1 MPSPPAVRYRLVR
14 LKAISRPLRRPV
26 VWGTLAALGIG
37 AVVVPQYLSHPEWR
51 SQYDAAVDSPAV
63 NPDTDLSALS
73 SEDLAD
79 LAEIDNLALLL
90 NDLQPTASTA
100 LEVPTADTDR
110 LALPQAAPAEDPAS
124 PFAQYLERSR
134 FRFSPTPSDAV
145 DEGKPAI
152 RAAIRPGI
160 ALENRSSTI
169 APGQR
174 QPLSGSTSTE
184 GLPPSPLQQALSERL
199 SRSAQSTSAE
209 PSAETRSA
217 ANSPTEA
224 PTSGLTPPPW
234 MVEGSLPGVD
244 QRFIRTT
251 PQMSPPPGTTGYTQ
265 PPGLSPSSAVSAP
278 EQGAIAPARLNL
290 DFGSPVT
297 APAGGEQVR
306 SQPGPLNNS
315 VSTPLPQPA
324 PPPFSAPRPPGVYSG
339 NGYINTFSDPTG
351 PPAN

>member
-1 MPSPPAVRYRLVR
+1 MPLPPAVRYRLVR
-14 LKAISRPLRRPV
+14 IQAISRPLRRPV
-26 VWGTLAALGIG
+26 VWGSLVGLGLV
-37 AVVVPQYLSHPEWR
+37 AVVVPQYLRHPEWR
-51 SQYDAAVDSPAV
+51 SQYNPAVDSPAV
-63 NPDTDLSALS
+63 NPDTDLGTLS

-90 NDLQPTASTA
+90 NELQPTTSTA
-100 LEVPTADTDR
+100 LDLPTASDR
-110 LALPQAAPAEDPAS
+110 LALPQATPAEISAS

-134 FRFSPTPSDAV
+134 FRFSPAPSGVA
-145 DEGKPAI
+145 DEGESAI
-152 RAAIRPGI
+152 AV
-160 ALENRSSTI
+160 ENRSSTI

-174 QPLSGSTSTE
+174 QPSAAASTE
-184 GLPPSPLQQALSERL
+184 ALPPSSLQQALSERL
-199 SRSAQSTSAE
+199 NSRPTQSVDAE
-209 PSAETRSA
+209 SSTEPGAA
-217 ANSPTEA
+217 ANGPTEA
-224 PTSGLTPPPW
+224 LTSGLTPPPW

-265 PPGLSPSSAVSAP
+265 PPGLSPSLAVPAP
-278 EQGAIAPARLNL
+278 ERGAIAPATLNL
-290 DFGSPVT
+290 DFGSPAT
-297 APAGGEQVR
+297 APVGSGQVR
-306 SQPGPLNNS
+306 SQPGQLNNS

>member
-1 MPSPPAVRYRLVR
+1 MPLPPAVRYRLVR

-26 VWGTLAALGIG
+26 VWGTLAVLGLG

-51 SQYDAAVDSPAV
+51 SQYDSAVDSPAV
-63 NPDTDLSALS
+63 NSGSDLNALTN
-73 SEDLAD
+73 EDLAD

-90 NDLQPTASTA
+90 DGLQPTTSTA
-100 LEVPTADTDR
+100 LEMPAADANR
-110 LALPQAAPAEDPAS
+110 LALPQATPADAAS

-134 FRFSPTPSDAV
+134 FRFSPAPSGA
-145 DEGKPAI
+145 EGAGE
-152 RAAIRPGI
+152 PGI
-160 ALENRSSTI
+160 AIENRPSTL

-174 QPLSGSTSTE
+174 QSFGATDTE
-184 GLPPSPLQQALSERL
+184 TLPPSPLQQALSERL
-199 SRSAQSTSAE
+199 TSRSPQFTSAE
-209 PSAETRSA
+209 PAAEPGAPSA
-217 ANSPTEA
+217 PEA

-251 PQMSPPPGTTGYTQ
+251 PQMSPPPGTTGYRP
-265 PPGLSPSSAVSAP
+265 PPGLAPSPAVPAP
-278 EQGAIAPARLNL
+278 ERGAIAPAPLNL

-297 APAGGEQVR
+297 APAGNGQVR
-306 SQPGPLNNS
+306 SQPGPLDSN

>member
-1 MPSPPAVRYRLVR
+1 M
-14 LKAISRPLRRPV
+14 
-26 VWGTLAALGIG
+26 VWGTLAVLGLG

-63 NPDTDLSALS
+63 NSGTDLSALTN
-73 SEDLAD
+73 EDLAD

-90 NDLQPTASTA
+90 DNLQPTTSTA
-100 LEVPTADTDR
+100 LEVPAADADR
-110 LALPQAAPAEDPAS
+110 LALPQATSAEDAAS

-134 FRFSPTPSDAV
+134 FRFSPAPSGA
-145 DEGKPAI
+145 EGEGES
-152 RAAIRPGI
+152 GI
-160 ALENRSSTI
+160 AIENRPSTL

-174 QPLSGSTSTE
+174 QPSRATATE
-184 GLPPSPLQQALSERL
+184 ALPPSPLQQALSERL
-199 SRSAQSTSAE
+199 NSRPAQSAAAESATE
-209 PSAETRSA
+209 TGTPSS
-217 ANSPTEA
+217 TEA

-234 MVEGSLPGVD
+234 MVEGNLPGVD

-265 PPGLSPSSAVSAP
+265 PPGLSPASPVAP
-278 EQGAIAPARLNL
+278 TRSPLGTTTPAPLNL
-290 DFGSPVT
+290 DFGSPAT
-297 APAGGEQVR
+297 APVGNGQVR
-306 SQPGPLNNS
+306 SQPSSLNPS
-315 VSTPLPQPA
+315 ISTPLPQPA

>member
-1 MPSPPAVRYRLVR
+1 MPLPPAVRYRLVR
-14 LKAISRPLRRPV
+14 LKSISRPLRRPG
-26 VWGTLAALGIG
+26 VWGTLAVLGLG

-51 SQYDAAVDSPAV
+51 SRYDSAVDSPAG
-63 NPDTDLSALS
+63 NPETDLSALTN
-73 SEDLAD
+73 EDLAN

-90 NDLQPTASTA
+90 DDLQPTTSTA
-100 LEVPTADTDR
+100 LEVPAADSDR
-110 LALPQAAPAEDPAS
+110 LALPQATPAEDTAS

-134 FRFSPTPSDAV
+134 FRFSPTPSGA
-145 DEGKPAI
+145 DEEESTTAI
-152 RAAIRPGI
+152 
-160 ALENRSSTI
+160 ENRSSTI

-174 QPLSGSTSTE
+174 QPSAAASTE
-184 GLPPSPLQQALSERL
+184 ALPPSPLQQALNERL
-199 SRSAQSTSAE
+199 NSRSAQSTRAE
-209 PSAETRSA
+209 PAAETGSA
-217 ANSPTEA
+217 GASSTEE

-265 PPGLSPSSAVSAP
+265 PPGLSPSPAIPAP
-278 EQGAIAPARLNL
+278 EQGAIAPAELNL
-290 DFGSPVT
+290 NFGSSVT
-297 APAGGEQVR
+297 APVGSGQGR
-306 SQPGPLNNS
+306 SQPNPLNNNA
-315 VSTPLPQPA
+315 STPQPQPV